1 MKFNSLF
8 LALFLICQFVYCQTN
23 TESKNP
29 NIQFKI
35 SFIVGPIYPI
45 EFGETALA
53 KAHSANIGLT
63 SSLRLLEYSNF
74 STGVGLDLINY
85 SVDNKQLIGDYENS
99 KHNSYFI
106 FINYDYEISKKLLL
120 TPNIGYGA
128 SELVI
133 RKDGKGRGKQDGKEL
148 RMGTSINYNF
158 DKHNALCFTIM
169 YVNNTYD
176 VKANESLQDFFSKS
190 NSIQFGIVYRT
201 Q

>member
-1 MKFNSLF
+1 MKFKSLF

-23 TESKNP
+23 TESKNS

-35 SFIVGPIYPI
+35 SFNVGPIYPI

-63 SSLRLLEYSNF
+63 SSLGLLKYSNF
-74 STGVGLDLINY
+74 STGIGFDLINY
-85 SVDNKQLIGDYENS
+85 SVDNKQIIGDYENS

-106 FINYDYEISKKLLL
+106 FVNYDYEVSKLFSL
-120 TPNIGYGA
+120 TPTIGYGA

-133 RKDGKGRGKQDGKEL
+133 RKDGKRRGKQDGKEL
-148 RMGTSINYNF
+148 RLGTSINYNF
-158 DKHNALCFTIM
+158 NKQNALCFSIM
-169 YVNNTYD
+169 YINNTYN

-190 NSIQFGIVYRT
+190 NSIQLGIIYKT